1 MTRFLSVCS
10 GIEAASVA
18 FAPLGWQA
26 VGFAEIERFP
36 SEVLAHHY
44 GSNMPGLPL
53 ATNGVPNFGDFTTI
67 PLGEG
72 SSLGR
77 VDLLVG
83 GTPCQAFSVAGKR
96 GSLADARGNLTLAFV
111 ELAHGLVEHHG
122 LRNALWENVH
132 GVLSTDDNAFG
143 CFLGG
148 LVGSDAPL
156 DLPRG
161 IERWPDAGMVSGPRA
176 RAAWRVLDAQYFGL
190 AQRRRRVFVVVDFGN
205 GADPVAVLFE
215 RQGLRRNPPARG
227 EAGEGTASD
236 AGACAAIGGAGDIAG
251 TVSSKWAKGTGGPAG
266 DEVYNLITHALRGE
280 GFDAS
285 EDGTGRGTPIVPVC
299 FSSKDFGA
307 DAVADLAPT
316 LRTTNPPAVAF
327 DLRGRAGGA
336 MPEGPHDTANL
347 RAASGGSS
355 RSYLAFDTM
364 QVTSA
369 GNYSNPKEGD
379 PCHPLAAG
387 AHPPAIANLW
397 AVRRLTPR
405 ECARLQ
411 GFPDDYLDITVRGK
425 PAADGPKYKAIG
437 NSWAVPVVRWIG
449 ERIDLQLREGEAA

>member
-122 LRNALWENVH
+122 LRNALWENVP

-143 CFLGG
+143 YFLGG

-215 RQGLRRNPPARG
+215 CQGLRRNPPTRG
-227 EAGEGTASD
+227 EAGKGTAGD
-236 AGACAAIGGAGDIAG
+236 AGAGAGISRAFGGGNRSGAIDLAA
-251 TVSSKWAKGTGGPAG
+251 TMTAKGQRC
-266 DEVYNLITHALRGE
+266 DFEVETFIAHTLRGE

-285 EDGTGRGTPIVPVC
+285 EDGTGRGTPLVPVC
-299 FSSKDFGA
+299 FSSKDYGG
-307 DAVADLAPT
+307 DAAFDVAPT
-316 LRTTNPPAVAF
+316 LRALGHADSHAN
-327 DLRGRAGGA
+327 AGG
-336 MPEGPHDTANL
+336 
-347 RAASGGSS
+347 
-355 RSYLAFDTM
+355 
-364 QVTSA
+364 
-369 GNYSNPKEGD
+369 
-379 PCHPLAAG
+379 
-387 AHPPAIANLW
+387 PPAIAFDARQSGLCVYGGITGALDTDGHSIGSLNQWL
-397 AVRRLTPR
+397 VRRMTPT

-411 GFPDDYLDITVRGK
+411 GFPDDYLDIVVRGK
-425 PAADGPKYKAIG
+425 PSADGPKYKALG

-449 ERIDLQLREGEAA
+449 ERIDHQLRGH